1 MIRAEVMAF
10 YQAKGLDGDRGLID
24 TLELARSNAVGTR
37 QRAERH
43 RAAAA
48 EADKVAVECAT
59 ADDAARTLALTD
71 KDREALAVFD
81 AEKVRQK

>member
-10 YQAKGLDGDRGLID
+10 YQAKELDGDRGLVD
-24 TLELARSNAVGTR
+24 TRELARSNAVGAR

-48 EADKVAVECAT
+48 EADKVAAELDEEVVFL
-59 ADDAARTLALTD
+59 DRLIAARLPA
-71 KDREALAVFD
+71 
-81 AEKVRQK
+81 